1 MKCLYPQV
9 GSEAPGKAGEDD
21 AELCFPLPSDSPG
34 RHSPDLF
41 SFLIVSHRAD
51 WQLLEVAFPSKCGAR
66 RSQTAS
72 VDKPWRQKP
81 GDATSMIEISFDVT
95 YRINHN
101 PGVTKYVICHLY
113 CP

>member
-1 MKCLYPQV
+1 MKHLARLGRMMQSP
-9 GSEAPGKAGEDD
+9 
-21 AELCFPLPSDSPG
+21 ELPLPSDSLG

-51 WQLLEVAFPSKCGAR
+51 WQLLEVAFPNKYYAR
-66 RSQTAS
+66 RSQTPR

-81 GDATSMIEISFDVT
+81 GYATSVTEISFDVT

-101 PGVTKYVICHLY
+101 PGVTKYVAYHLY